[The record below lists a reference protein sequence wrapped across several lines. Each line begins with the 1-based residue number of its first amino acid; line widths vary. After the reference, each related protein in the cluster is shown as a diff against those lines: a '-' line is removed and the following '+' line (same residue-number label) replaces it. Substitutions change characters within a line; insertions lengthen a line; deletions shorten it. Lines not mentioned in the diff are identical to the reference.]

1 MRSQSLITLNE
12 PMSLVSESYKMFR
25 TNLNYMNIDQENR
38 VLLFTSSMTE
48 EGKTT
53 SISNAAVSFALEG
66 KKVLLMEC
74 DLRKARIHEVF
85 NLPQFPGLTNL
96 LSEKKPLQSFV
107 KVLDELPNLHVLVSG
122 PLPPDPAEM
131 LGSRAFEKLIDD
143 ARKVY
148 DMILI
153 DAPPVLAVT
162 DAAVLSRLADGVVLV
177 LAAKETK
184 KEAARK
190 VKQALEKV
198 GANILGVLLTKTII
212 NKDNSYYYY
221 YGNKENKK

>member
-12 PMSLVSESYKMFR
+12 PMSHVSESYKMFR

-96 LSEKKPLQSFV
+96 LSEKKSLQSVV
-107 KVLDELPNLHVLVSG
+107 KVLDELTNLHVLVSG

-131 LGSRAFEKLIDD
+131 LGSRAFEKLIED
-143 ARKVY
+143 ARNVY

-162 DAAVLSRLADGVVLV
+162 DAAVLSRLADGVVMV

-198 GANILGVLLTKTII
+198 GANILGVLLTKTVI
-212 NKDNSYYYY
+212 NKDNGYYYY

>member
-96 LSEKKPLQSFV
+96 LSEKKALQSVV

-143 ARKVY
+143 ARKIY

-212 NKDNSYYYY
+212 NKDNGYYYY

>member
-66 KKVLLMEC
+66 KKVLLVEC

-96 LSEKKPLQSFV
+96 LSEKKALQSVV

-131 LGSRAFEKLIDD
+131 LGSRAFEKLIED
-143 ARKVY
+143 ARNVY

-162 DAAVLSRLADGVVLV
+162 DAAVLSRLADGVVMV

-198 GANILGVLLTKTII
+198 GANILGVLLTKTVI
-212 NKDNSYYYY
+212 NKDNGYYYY